1 MAENLEP
8 LERLTDMFR
17 KLDGVGKKS
26 AARYAFC
33 VLNFTEEEA
42 AEFAR
47 AIIAAKTEIRRCA
60 VCQNITTDE
69 LCSICASDAR
79 DHGTVCVVEDPRAV
93 LAIEKT
99 RQYGGVYHVLHG
111 TISPMRGVTPDKL
124 TIRELLA
131 RISPRSDAPDSS
143 PSQSV
148 EGSEEEAGT
157 GAEPVREVILATN
170 PTVEGEAT
178 AMYIAK
184 LLSPLGVK
192 VTRIAN
198 GVPVGGDLEYADAVT
213 LRRAMEGRYDLL

>member
-26 AARYAFC
+26 ASRYAFC
-33 VLNFTEEEA
+33 VLNFSDEEA

-47 AIIAAKTEIRRCA
+47 AILAAKTEIRRCRI
-60 VCQNITTDE
+60 CQNITTE
-69 LCSICASDAR
+69 EICSVCASEAR
-79 DHGTVCVVEDPRAV
+79 DHRTVCVVEDPRAM

-111 TISPMRGVTPDKL
+111 TISPMRGITQKKL
-124 TIRELLA
+124 DASLTVKQEEDGKTEEQ
-131 RISPRSDAPDSS
+131 PR
-143 PSQSV
+143 V
-148 EGSEEEAGT
+148 E
-157 GAEPVREVILATN
+157 EVILATN

-178 AMYIAK
+178 AMYVAK

-198 GVPVGGDLEYADAVT
+198 GLPVGGDLEYADEIT
-213 LRRAMEGRYDLL
+213 LRRAMEGRYALL

>member
-1 MAENLEP
+1 MADNLEP

-17 KLDGVGKKS
+17 RLDGVGKKS

-47 AIIAAKTEIRRCA
+47 AIIAAKTEIRRCS

-69 LCSICASDAR
+69 ICSVCASEAR
-79 DHGTVCVVEDPRAV
+79 DHGTVCVVEDPRAMM
-93 LAIEKT
+93 AIEQT

-131 RISPRSDAPDSS
+131 RISPVPGDSGS
-143 PSQSV
+143 
-148 EGSEEEAGT
+148 GSEEKDD
-157 GAEPVREVILATN
+157 GAVHSPVKEVILATN

-184 LLSPLGVK
+184 LLVPLGIK

-213 LRRAMEGRYDLL
+213 LRRAMEGRYSIL

>member
-1 MAENLEP
+1 MAENIEP

-33 VLNFTEEEA
+33 VLNFSDEDA

-47 AIIAAKTEIRRCA
+47 AILAAKTEIHKCK
-60 VCQNITTDE
+60 VCCNITTSDI
-69 LCSICASDAR
+69 CSICASDAR
-79 DHGTVCVVEDPRAV
+79 DHRTVCVVEDPRAV

-99 RQYGGVYHVLHG
+99 RQFGGVYHVLHG
-111 TISPMRGVTPDKL
+111 TISPMRGITPDKL
-124 TIRELLA
+124 TIKELLA
-131 RISPRSDAPDSS
+131 RIQPTPAKNPSDAEDSEDS
-143 PSQSV
+143 TSGIPN
-148 EGSEEEAGT
+148 
-157 GAEPVREVILATN
+157 EPIEEVILATN

-184 LLSPLGVK
+184 LLSPLGIK

-198 GVPVGGDLEYADAVT
+198 GVPVGGDLEYADEIT
-213 LRRAMEGRYDLL
+213 LRRAMEGRYSIL

>member
-1 MAENLEP
+1 MAENIEP

-33 VLNFTEEEA
+33 VLNFSEED
-42 AEFAR
+42 AR
-47 AIIAAKTEIRRCA
+47 AFAEAILAAKTEIRKCA
-60 VCQNITTDE
+60 VCCNITTRE
-69 LCSICASDAR
+69 VCEVCASDAR
-79 DHGTVCVVEDPRAV
+79 DHSTVCVVEDPRAV

-99 RQYGGVYHVLHG
+99 WQYNGTYHVLHG
-111 TISPMRGVTPDKL
+111 TISPMRGITPDKL

-131 RISPRSDAPDSS
+131 RLSDGKE
-143 PSQSV
+143 
-148 EGSEEEAGT
+148 EGGI
-157 GAEPVREVILATN
+157 RELILATN

-184 LLSPLGVK
+184 LAAPLGVR

-198 GVPVGGDLEYADAVT
+198 GVPVGGDLEYADEVT
-213 LRRAMEGRYDLL
+213 LRRAMEGRYAIN

>member
-1 MAENLEP
+1 MDDNLEP

-17 KLDGVGKKS
+17 RLDGVGKKS

-33 VLNFTEEEA
+33 VLNFTDEEA

-47 AIIAAKTEIRRCA
+47 AIIAAKTEIRRCS
-60 VCQNITTDE
+60 VCQNITTGE
-69 LCSICASDAR
+69 ICSVCASEAR

-111 TISPMRGVTPDKL
+111 TISPMRGITPDKL
-124 TIRELLA
+124 TIRELLS
-131 RISPRSDAPDSS
+131 RLS
-143 PSQSV
+143 PSA
-148 EGSEEEAGT
+148 GSSDT
-157 GAEPVREVILATN
+157 AESDEPERNDPGIKEVILATN

-213 LRRAMEGRYDLL
+213 LRRAMEGRYSIL

>member
-1 MAENLEP
+1 MAEVLEP

-17 KLDGVGKKS
+17 RLDGVGKKS

-33 VLNFTEEEA
+33 VLNFTDEEA

-47 AIIAAKTEIRRCA
+47 AIIAAKTEIRKCA

-69 LCSICASDAR
+69 ICPICRNETR
-79 DHGTVCVVEDPRAV
+79 DHRTICVVEDPRAL

-111 TISPMRGVTPDKL
+111 TISPMRGVTPDRL
-124 TIRELLA
+124 TIKELLS
-131 RISPRSDAPDSS
+131 RLGDPDH
-143 PSQSV
+143 
-148 EGSEEEAGT
+148 
-157 GAEPVREVILATN
+157 PVDEVILATN

-178 AMYIAK
+178 AMYVAK
-184 LLSPLGVK
+184 LVSPLGVK

-198 GVPVGGDLEYADAVT
+198 GVPVGGDLEYADEVT
-213 LRRAMEGRYDLL
+213 LRRAMEGRYALV

>member
-1 MAENLEP
+1 MAEVLEP

-17 KLDGVGKKS
+17 RLDGVGKKS

-33 VLNFTEEEA
+33 VLNFTDEEA

-47 AIIAAKTEIRRCA
+47 AIIAAKTEIRKCA

-69 LCSICASDAR
+69 ICPICRNDTR
-79 DHGTVCVVEDPRAV
+79 DHRTICVVEDPRAL

-111 TISPMRGVTPDKL
+111 TISPMRGVTPDRL
-124 TIRELLA
+124 TIKELLS
-131 RISPRSDAPDSS
+131 RLGDPDH
-143 PSQSV
+143 
-148 EGSEEEAGT
+148 
-157 GAEPVREVILATN
+157 PVDEVILATN

-178 AMYIAK
+178 AMYVAK
-184 LLSPLGVK
+184 LVSPLGVK

-198 GVPVGGDLEYADAVT
+198 GVPVGGDLEYADEVT
-213 LRRAMEGRYDLL
+213 LRRAMEGRYALV

>member
-26 AARYAFC
+26 AARYAYS
-33 VLNFTEEEA
+33 VLNFSDEEA

-47 AIIAAKTEIRRCA
+47 AILAAKSEIHRCA

-69 LCSICASDAR
+69 LCSVCASDAR

-111 TISPMRGVTPDKL
+111 TISPMRGITPDKL

-131 RISPRSDAPDSS
+131 RLSPSRPETVEEGGGDSPDS
-143 PSQSV
+143 
-148 EGSEEEAGT
+148 
-157 GAEPVREVILATN
+157 AEPAPAVKEVILATN

-184 LLSPLGVK
+184 LLTPLGVK

-213 LRRAMEGRYDLL
+213 LRRAMEGRYAIL

>member
-1 MAENLEP
+1 MADNLEP

-17 KLDGVGKKS
+17 RLDGVGKKS

-47 AIIAAKTEIRRCA
+47 AIIAAKTEIHRCA
-60 VCQNITTDE
+60 VCQNITTDK
-69 LCSICASDAR
+69 LCSVCASEAR

-111 TISPMRGVTPDKL
+111 TISPMRGITPDKL

-131 RISPRSDAPDSS
+131 RIAPTNGGPGEEPTDESAPAEDTGSPI
-143 PSQSV
+143 
-148 EGSEEEAGT
+148 
-157 GAEPVREVILATN
+157 REVILATN

-184 LLSPLGVK
+184 LLTPLGVK

-213 LRRAMEGRYDLL
+213 LRRAMEGRYSLL

>member
-1 MAENLEP
+1 MAENIEP

-42 AEFAR
+42 RDFAE
-47 AIIAAKTEIRRCA
+47 AILAAKTEIRKCS
-60 VCQNITTDE
+60 VCCNITTGE
-69 LCSICASDAR
+69 TCKVCESDAR
-79 DHGTVCVVEDPRAV
+79 DHSTVCVVEDPRAV
-93 LAIEKT
+93 IAIEKT
-99 RQYGGVYHVLHG
+99 RQYSGVYHVLHG

-131 RISPRSDAPDSS
+131 RLNNSA
-143 PSQSV
+143 V
-148 EGSEEEAGT
+148 NEL
-157 GAEPVREVILATN
+157 ILATN

-178 AMYIAK
+178 AMYIAR
-184 LLSPLGVK
+184 LASPLGVK

-198 GVPVGGDLEYADAVT
+198 GVPVGGDLEYADEVT
-213 LRRAMEGRYDLL
+213 L

>member
-47 AIIAAKTEIRRCA
+47 AIIAAKTEIHRCA

-69 LCSICASDAR
+69 LCSVCASDAR

-131 RISPRSDAPDSS
+131 RISPRSEAPDSS
-143 PSQSV
+143 PSQSA
-148 EGSEEEAGT
+148 EGSEEKAGT